1 MAWRGGPE
9 LPVPPNPI
17 DWKQKMAPW
26 NESGRSWSLWLLTY
40 HTPDMLHCSIRVNYT
55 IRKHLCQYTCFR
67 LRIAQ

>member
-9 LPVPPNPI
+9 LPSPPNPI

-40 HTPDMLHCSIRVNYT
+40 DTPICCIAAFELT
-55 IRKHLCQYTCFR
+55 IRL
-67 LRIAQ
+67 